1 METEAPPNAIET
13 MPRVPRS
20 MRIDPARHLVPNDVP
35 QSILDNW
42 QRMLDEA
49 EAKRLEEQSQLLD
62 QSAYSLKYASNL
74 RGIVMD
80 ASMMSHDL
88 IALAYL
94 FDKALMD
101 DADTDSDLLKASHL
115 VVDVMKTIAARLGA
129 LDVRAGLASEEARL

>member
-1 METEAPPNAIET
+1 

-20 MRIDPARHLVPNDVP
+20 MRIDPARHLVPDDVP

-49 EAKRLEEQSQLLD
+49 ETKRLDERRQFVAQG
-62 QSAYSLKYASNL
+62 AYSHKYASNL

-94 FDKALMD
+94 FDKALID
-101 DADTDSDLLKASHL
+101 DADTDSDLLKALHL
-115 VVDVMKTIAARLGA
+115 VVDVMKTIAARLKA
-129 LDVRAGLASEEARL
+129 LDDRVGLASEEARL

>member
-1 METEAPPNAIET
+1 MAAQASPIATDT

-20 MRIDPARHLVPNDVP
+20 MRVDPARHLVPDDVP

-42 QRMLDEA
+42 HRMLGEA
-49 EAKRLEEQSQLLD
+49 ETTRLAQQRQYEAELATSQKHALR
-62 QSAYSLKYASNL
+62 L

-80 ASMMSHDL
+80 ASMMSRDL

-94 FDKALMD
+94 FDKALIE
-101 DADTDSDLLKASHL
+101 DADADSDLLKASHL

-129 LDVRAGLASEEARL
+129 LDDRAGLAIEEARL